1 MIRKEQIMETAF
13 DVFAKRG
20 IKGVS
25 MDDIVRTLKISKK
38 TLYDYFSNKEDL
50 VLQSCNFK
58 LDGLKKRLDYISVS
72 MDNSL
77 EVIVFGAL
85 EGFKFFHVSGE
96 NFKKDA
102 YCNADLEKLFSNTK
116 EELDKRGMRII
127 KRGVE
132 EGMIEKDQNFDV
144 LVSLFRQQLLG
155 AKAEHKMTGTP
166 EKICFDFITTVLR
179 GICTDKGRKVID
191 ELRANFN

>member
-13 DVFAKRG
+13 DVFAERG

-25 MDDIVRTLKISKK
+25 MDEIVKTLKISKK

-50 VLQSCNFK
+50 VLQSCQFK
-58 LDGLKKRLDYISVS
+58 LNGLKKRLDYISTS
-72 MDNSL
+72 LDNSL

-96 NFKKDA
+96 NFKRDA
-102 YCNADLEKLFSNTK
+102 YGDPELQKLFSSTK

-132 EGMIEKDQNFDV
+132 EGMIEKEQNFDV
-144 LVSLFRQQLLG
+144 LVSLFRQQLLD
-155 AKAEHKMTGTP
+155 AKADHKMPGTP

-179 GICTDKGRKVID
+179 GICTDKGKKVID
-191 ELRANFN
+191 ELRAKYN

>member
-13 DVFAKRG
+13 DVFTQRG
-20 IKGVS
+20 IKDVS

-50 VLQSCNFK
+50 VLQSSRFK
-58 LDGLKKRLDYISVS
+58 LDKLKNKLDYISTS

-77 EVIVFGAL
+77 EIIVFGAL
-85 EGFKFFHVSGE
+85 EGFKFFHVSSE

-102 YCNADLEKLFSNTK
+102 LADVKLQKLFSGTK
-116 EELDKRGMRII
+116 AELDKRGFRVIN
-127 KRGVE
+127 KGVE
-132 EGMIEKDQNFDV
+132 EGMIEREQNFDV
-144 LVSLFRQQLLG
+144 LLSLFRQQLLE
-155 AKAEHKMTGTP
+155 AKAEHKMPGTP
-166 EKICFDFITTVLR
+166 EKNCFDFITTVLR

-191 ELRANFN
+191 ELRARYN